1 VRILQTSRPKVAVKE
16 SVLIFIPSEPRVMGR
31 ETEKD
36 LDQMTYI
43 SHADSDEILLLQRQK
58 MESLLPGN
66 GYKVSVR
73 TLQRRVSR
81 CEVSRGCCPIKNWE
95 PNVNEDV

>member
-1 VRILQTSRPKVAVKE
+1 MINLSQRINVIPIPMVGEFVRILQTSKPKVAVKE

-43 SHADSDEILLLQRQK
+43 SHADSDEDR
-58 MESLLPGN
+58 
-66 GYKVSVR
+66 
-73 TLQRRVSR
+73 
-81 CEVSRGCCPIKNWE
+81 
-95 PNVNEDV
+95 